1 MSLWTRL
8 RDALR
13 APEPPKGPPQLRAY
27 FAGAAENRLTG
38 DFLGGLTSGREE
50 LKADLVTLRT
60 RSRQLCRDNPNAR
73 RFLALCAENVIGHK
87 GIRLQA
93 KAENAR
99 GELST
104 DLNGKIE
111 SAWDLW
117 GRAKYCTVTGQ
128 ASWPYFQAQLL
139 KTVAR
144 DGEAFVR
151 LVRGYPNR
159 FGFALQLL
167 DADLL
172 EVDYEVKAKPG
183 QNAIRSS
190 IEVDA
195 YDRPVAYHV
204 LTRHPSDT
212 SAALA
217 GPKARTRIPAG
228 EMLHLFLPNRM
239 GQVRGEPWLTP
250 VIIWLQMLYGYAEAE
265 LVAAR
270 TAAAKMGFITQ
281 GEDAMGADPDAVPQ
295 TMEAA
300 AGVIDRLAKG
310 ESFVPWDPTHPAG
323 NFGPFL
329 TTVLHQV
336 ATGLNVSHASLTGDL
351 SQVNYSSIRAGMLA
365 ERDQWRLL
373 QAWFSEHACQP
384 VYEAWLPMAM
394 LSPVLTLPGGDP
406 ARYVD
411 AATWQPRGWAWV
423 DPAKDAEA
431 AKQEIAIGV
440 STLTEVCADQ
450 GKDLYEVLQQ
460 RKAELDLIKEMG
472 VPILPD
478 APELIQTSTTMND
491 TTTNGDTATTP
502 TDQAKGGEV
511 ARLRVMRARR

>member
-13 APEPPKGPPQLRAY
+13 APEAPKGPPQLRAY

-423 DPAKDAEA
+423 DPEKDVNAVALARQNGLTTLRRTLAEQGEDLEEMLAERAEEDALLKQYGITLGDTPPPATAEGDAATEATPGDTTEDAAEA
-431 AKQEIAIGV
+431 
-440 STLTEVCADQ
+440 
-450 GKDLYEVLQQ
+450 
-460 RKAELDLIKEMG
+460 R
-472 VPILPD
+472 
-478 APELIQTSTTMND
+478 
-491 TTTNGDTATTP
+491 
-502 TDQAKGGEV
+502 
-511 ARLRVMRARR
+511 RLRLMRAQR